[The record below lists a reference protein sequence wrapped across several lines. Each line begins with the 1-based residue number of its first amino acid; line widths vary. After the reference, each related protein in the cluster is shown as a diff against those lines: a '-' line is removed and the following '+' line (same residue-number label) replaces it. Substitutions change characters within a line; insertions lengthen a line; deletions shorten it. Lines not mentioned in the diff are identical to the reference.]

1 MSERSEGSPAG
12 GVEATGG
19 GAAAAKPGG
28 YAWYVAGVL
37 FLIYLVNYVDRS
49 VLNVLSQLVKDELG
63 ASDTVMGFLVG
74 PAFAVFY
81 ALAGIPIARYA
92 DRASRIR
99 IIVVGCLVWSAFTI
113 ATAYAQSWQ
122 QLALFRIGVGIGEA
136 AFLAPAYSILADYF
150 PVRYRARALSLLGLA
165 VYFGQVT
172 GMVTG
177 AMLGASFGWRDVFI
191 YAGLPGIV
199 VAALA
204 FVSVREPRRGAQ
216 EDSASK
222 VGEQAALGTAL
233 RTLWGYRSF
242 RTLCFGTALGV
253 FGGQAFAGWSAPF
266 LMRSHGVDLTAIGT
280 VFAPPYLLSALA
292 GTIIAGFLAD
302 RLVRRDFNAP
312 VRVASYALTFATA
325 CLILACW
332 VPSFTAVVML
342 TIPMGIVGGGWV
354 LPMQSSTQNALPPDL
369 RATGTAV
376 FWFVVNLVGIAAGP
390 WVTGMLS
397 DLFADRF
404 GNESLRYG
412 LLVAICVSF
421 IGAVLIHRSA
431 RTLHAEAAAMGIR
444 HRGT

>member
-1 MSERSEGSPAG
+1 MGERLNGT
-12 GVEATGG
+12 VET
-19 GAAAAKPGG
+19 KPGG

-49 VLNVLSQLVKDELG
+49 VLNVLSQLVKEDLG

-92 DRASRIR
+92 DRANRIR
-99 IIVVGCLVWSAFTI
+99 IIVVGCLVWSAFTV
-113 ATAYAQSWQ
+113 ATAYAANWQ

-136 AFLAPAYSILADYF
+136 AFIAPAYSILADYF

-177 AMLGASFGWRDVFI
+177 AMLGASLGWRDVFI

-199 VAALA
+199 VAVLALA
-204 FVSVREPRRGAQ
+204 TVREPVRGAM
-216 EDSASK
+216 ENSPVARREEG
-222 VGEQAALGTAL
+222 VPLGAAL

-242 RTLCFGTALGV
+242 RNLCFGSALGV

-292 GTIIAGFLAD
+292 GTLIAGVLAD
-302 RLVRRDFNAP
+302 RLVRRDLNAP
-312 VRVASYALTFATA
+312 VRASSYALAFATA
-325 CLILACW
+325 CLCLACW
-332 VPSFTAVVML
+332 VPSFTTVVLL
-342 TIPMGIVGGGWV
+342 TIPMGLVGGGWI
-354 LPMQSSTQNALPPDL
+354 LPMQSTTQNALPPDL

-376 FWFVVNLVGIAAGP
+376 FWFVVNLVGIAGGP
-390 WVTGMLS
+390 WFAGILS
-397 DLFADRF
+397 DLLAARF
-404 GNESLRYG
+404 GSESLRYG
-412 LLVAICVSF
+412 LLAAISVSF
-421 IGAVLIHRSA
+421 IGAIIIHRAA
-431 RTLHAEAAAMGIR
+431 RNLHAEAAAMGIR
-444 HRGT
+444 HREG